1 MARGGASPGA
11 RGGVGTAPG
20 GFVSP
25 ISAPRPIDYR
35 SRTPV
40 DPGPYGPA
48 AYGAKYVDRPAD
60 ITLVDSRSGN
70 ATSTV
75 ITVTLP
81 SYLTTDYIVLFIAS
95 NNGNAQTYQA
105 NVTATNLAN
114 TGDRVAAYHIAPTD
128 GAQTSFT
135 VTVGTS
141 SVFSW
146 WIGTYRG
153 VDAGTVYAAS
163 NAQGSSTS
171 STLAIPPVTIGY
183 IATGFELALWCGGVN
198 ATATWTTD
206 GNTIYSSPAAN
217 NAAMMVSGRTLLP
230 KAEAYA
236 PASLDRGL
244 NGTARNQNSV
254 ALILP
259 AFATATPN
267 LLANPSFENGT
278 TLATSWQDEHTTVG
292 AATYSLSTTGLT
304 DGAKSQTMAY
314 TGQGTDTGTGIIEIF
329 QSPITG
335 VSPGDLL
342 EFDVWLSGS
351 LTNCYCFIGI
361 EGFSTGQVYISEAD
375 TNVLTLS
382 GTATKYTVQ
391 YTCPPGTVSVAAYL
405 QVPSIGPTVAF
416 SINLDQSSLVKVTPA
431 SASAVGA
438 QLDLRW
444 SVRAAAGKSSDQRWA
459 VQAAAGQQRDLRWS
473 VATTTGTSSDLRW
486 SVRGLAGASSDQRWA
501 IRAPAGKSSDLRWSV
516 ATTTGKAVDVRWA
529 VRTAVGTQDDV
540 RWSVLA
546 AVGKA
551 SDTRWSVRAL
561 AGRSSD
567 QRWAVRTLI
576 AHDIDLRWQVV
587 GVAGVVGQQLEL
599 RWAARVTTG
608 ASSDLRWRVSFLV
621 GAARD
626 VRWAARSL
634 TARDLDTRWA
644 ARVIAAATF
653 DARWAVRV
661 PVRQDV
667 TLRWALLAAAAA
679 TADLRWSLLAATGDD
694 LDLRWRILVPH
705 VRADPSRLVVVMVSD
720 HRQAATIPPG
730 RTAVAA
736 NGGRATATVDD
747 LRVAVSAGDHRVVP
761 SA

>member
-48 AYGAKYVDRPAD
+48 TYGAKYVDRPAD

-81 SYLTTDYIVLFIAS
+81 TYLTTDYIVLFIAS

-114 TGDRVAAYHIAPTD
+114 TGDRVAAYHIVPTD

-163 NAQGSSTS
+163 NAH
-171 STLAIPPVTIGY
+171 
-183 IATGFELALWCGGVN
+183 
-198 ATATWTTD
+198 
-206 GNTIYSSPAAN
+206 
-217 NAAMMVSGRTLLP
+217 
-230 KAEAYA
+230 
-236 PASLDRGL
+236 
-244 NGTARNQNSV
+244 
-254 ALILP
+254 
-259 AFATATPN
+259 
-267 LLANPSFENGT
+267 GT

-361 EGFSTGQVYISEAD
+361 EGFSTGQVFISEAD

-391 YTCPPGTVSVAAYL
+391 YTCPAGTVSVAAYL

-416 SINLDQSSLVKVTPA
+416 SINLDQASLVKVTPA

-459 VQAAAGQQRDLRWS
+459 VQAVAGQQRDLRWS

-486 SVRGLAGASSDQRWA
+486 SVRGLAGASSDQRWSV
-501 IRAPAGKSSDLRWSV
+501 RAPAGKPSDLRWSV

-529 VRTAVGTQDDV
+529 VRTLV
-540 RWSVLA
+540 
-546 AVGKA
+546 
-551 SDTRWSVRAL
+551 
-561 AGRSSD
+561 
-567 QRWAVRTLI
+567 

-587 GVAGVVGQQLEL
+587 GVPGVVGQQLEV

-621 GAARD
+621 GASRD

-634 TARDLDTRWA
+634 TAHDLDTRWA
-644 ARVIAAATF
+644 ARVTTATTF

-667 TLRWALLAAAAA
+667 TLRWALLAAVAA
-679 TADLRWSLLAATGDD
+679 TADLRWSVLAATGDD

-705 VRADPSRLVVVMVSD
+705 VRADPSRLVVVVVSD
-720 HRQAATIPPG
+720 HRQAATTPPG
-730 RTAVAA
+730 RTAVTAD
-736 NGGRATATVDD
+736 GGRVTATVDD
-747 LRVAVSAGDHRVVP
+747 LRVAVPAGGHRVAP